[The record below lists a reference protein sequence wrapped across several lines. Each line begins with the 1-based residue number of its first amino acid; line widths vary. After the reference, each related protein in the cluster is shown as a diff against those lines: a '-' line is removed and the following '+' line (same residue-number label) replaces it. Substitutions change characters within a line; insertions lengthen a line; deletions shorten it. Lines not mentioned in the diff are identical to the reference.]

1 MSDMMN
7 LLIRLTEGLLVKFVA
22 RTPHIMGG
30 PRLIALPLLT
40 PRPLSWAF
48 EHHRGYLAR

>member
-1 MSDMMN
+1 
-7 LLIRLTEGLLVKFVA
+7 
-22 RTPHIMGG
+22 MGG

-40 PRPLSWAF
+40 PRFLSWVF